1 MSEIYQVVYPVGSPA
16 SKYKDVAPSLPDL
29 NGKKIAL
36 LWNWAFRGDDTFP
49 IIEEELKARYPEI
62 QVTSYEHYGNFHNP
76 DPEKAAERMAAIP
89 GMLKEE
95 GIDAVIVGNG
105 CCGTCS
111 PAVARG
117 VVMAENCGIPAVGI
131 LCKGFPTMAKAN
143 AKGAGYPDARMIEY
157 PNPIAMDSIEQVR
170 ENIHNVLMDRIID
183 ALTKPVKCTVK
194 KAKKKGPGS
203 RDIVFE
209 GSYDEIQKY
218 FYGKN
223 WSDGLPIVPPSVER
237 VEEFLK
243 FTDRDPEEEMG
254 IMDPTKNVCTPWKV
268 AVNGVM
274 AGCRPEYMPI
284 LMSIADIMV
293 DPEFHVKDS
302 GATPG
307 WEAMIMLNGPIR
319 NELEFNYK
327 IGHQRP
333 DCKPNVTIG
342 RFYRLMLKNIGGF
355 YLGSTEMSSHGQMF
369 RPVIPEND
377 EVCDEIGFKT
387 VGELMG
393 FEKGA
398 NVVSIVSGR
407 CQSDPMQTNGS
418 TAEQHLDYMVDW
430 ATRMIEPYQTMR
442 DYHENHVL
450 FLSPVVAKRLADAG
464 YTKETIARYIL
475 DHAKVTAEYFELNA
489 SRFNHWHPYSLKEE
503 VEKGNL
509 GPEWHESDDPKRMV
523 PLFGKPANI
532 MIIVVGDPTRNRS
545 QFFRSNLA
553 MAKLT
558 AREIKVPENWN
569 SMLEEAKKK

>member
-1 MSEIYQVVYPVGSPA
+1 MSEIFKVVSPVAEQA
-16 SKYKDVAPSLPDL
+16 SQYKDVNPSIPDL
-29 NGKKIAL
+29 NGKTVAF

-49 IIEEELKARYPEI
+49 IIEEEMKAMYPDI
-62 QVTSYEHYGNFHNP
+62 RIIPYQRYGNFHNP
-76 DPEKAAERMAAIP
+76 DQVQAAEVMKAIP
-89 GMLKEE
+89 GMLKED
-95 GIDAVIVGNG
+95 GVDAVIVGNG

-117 VVMAENCGIPAVGI
+117 VVLAEDNGYPAVGI

-157 PNPIAMDSIEQVR
+157 PNPIAMDSIGKVR
-170 ENIHNVLMDRIID
+170 ENIHNVLMPRIIE
-183 ALTKPVKCTVK
+183 ALTKPVKSTVK
-194 KAKKKGPGS
+194 KLRKKGPGPK
-203 RDIVFE
+203 DAVFE
-209 GSYDEIQKY
+209 GTYEDIQDY
-218 FYGKN
+218 FYEKK
-223 WSDGLPIVPPSVER
+223 WSDGLPFTLPTVEKA
-237 VEEFLK
+237 EEFMK
-243 FTDRDPEEEMG
+243 YTDRGPDEEIG
-254 IMDPTKNVCTPWKV
+254 IMLPAKGICTPWKI

-284 LMSIADIMV
+284 LLAIGEIMV
-293 DPEFHVKDS
+293 DPEFSVKDS

-307 WEAMIMLNGPIR
+307 WEAMIFLTGPIR
-319 NELEFNYK
+319 DQLKFNYK

-333 DCKPNVTIG
+333 DSMPNVTIG
-342 RFYRLMLKNIGGF
+342 RFYRLMLRNCAGF
-355 YLGSTEMSSHGQMF
+355 QIGSTDMSSHGQMF

-377 EVCDEIGFKT
+377 QVCDEIGFKT
-387 VGELMG
+387 VAEQMG
-393 FEKGA
+393 FAKGS
-398 NVVSIVSGR
+398 NVVSVVSGR
-407 CQSDPMQTNGS
+407 IASDPMQTNGE

-450 FLSPVVAKRLADAG
+450 LLSPVVAKRLADAG
-464 YTKETIARYIL
+464 YTKETISRYIL

-509 GPEWHESDDPKRMV
+509 GPEWYESDDPKRKV
-523 PLFGKPANI
+523 PLFGKAMNI
-532 MIIVVGDPTRNRS
+532 LIVVCGDPTRNRS

-558 AREIKVPENWN
+558 SREVKLPGNW
-569 SMLEEAKKK
+569 EEIIG

>member
-1 MSEIYQVVYPVGSPA
+1 MSEIYKVVYPVGTPA

-29 NGKKIAL
+29 NGKTVAE
-36 LWNWAFRGDDTFP
+36 LWNWSFRGDDTFP
-49 IIEEELKARYPEI
+49 IIEEELKALYPDI
-62 QVTSYEHYGNFHNP
+62 KIIPYQHFGNFHNP
-76 DPEKAAERMAAIP
+76 DPEKAAAVMKAIP

-95 GIDAVIVGNG
+95 KVDAVIVGNG

-117 VVMAENCGIPAVGI
+117 VVLVENCGIPAVGI

-143 AKGAGYPDARMIEY
+143 AKGAGFPDARMIEY
-157 PNPIAMDSIEQVR
+157 PNPIAMDSIEKVR
-170 ENIHNVLMDRIID
+170 ENIHEVLMPRIIE
-183 ALTKPVKCTVK
+183 ALTKPVKSTVK
-194 KAKKKGPGS
+194 KMKKKGPDS
-203 RDIVFE
+203 RETVFE
-209 GSYDEIQKY
+209 GTWEEIQKF
-218 FYGKN
+218 FYERK
-223 WSDGLPIVPPSVER
+223 WADGLPVVPPTVER

-243 FTDRDPEEEMG
+243 YTDRDPEEEIG
-254 IMDPTKNVCTPWKV
+254 IVEPSKNVCTVWKV

-274 AGCRPEYMPI
+274 AGCRPEYMPV
-284 LMSIADIMV
+284 LLAMADIMAK
-293 DPEFHVKDS
+293 PEFSIKDY

-307 WEAMIMLNGPIR
+307 WEPMIMLNGPIR

-327 IGHQRP
+327 IGHQRA
-333 DCKPNVTIG
+333 DTLPNVTLS
-342 RFYRLMLKNIGGF
+342 RAFHLMLKNIAGF
-355 YLGSTEMSSHGQMF
+355 QLGSTDMASHGQMF

-377 EVCDEIGFKT
+377 EVCEEVGFRT
-387 VGELMG
+387 VAELQG
-393 FEKGA
+393 FPKGS

-407 CQSDPMQTNGS
+407 IASDPMQTNGA

-464 YTKETIARYIL
+464 YTKETIAKYIL
-475 DHAKVTAEYFELNA
+475 EHAKVTAEYFELNA

-503 VEKGNL
+503 VENGNL

-523 PLFGKPANI
+523 PLFGKAMNI
-532 MIIVVGDPTRNRS
+532 LVIVVGDLTRNRS

-558 AREIKVPENWN
+558 SAEVQLPENWEEK
-569 SMLEEAKKK
+569 LAEAKKK